1 MRKLGFYMGPV
12 YQHCF
17 SVLIIKAKPIYGRE
31 QLGQQW
37 GTRPWPWLVGGHSAG
52 VQGMAHTPFQPSQP
66 LRAIQPFHYPALP
79 WAEELWKMRAG
90 VCPKDR
96 SVPPSVQLTSH
107 FCSIKSTNCC
117 CCQGPELW
125 WSCSS
130 PLRCHSQGEGTARRW
145 RLRTNYYPKGLH
157 LKVKF

>member
-1 MRKLGFYMGPV
+1 MWALFTNI
-12 YQHCF
+12 CF
-17 SVLIIKAKPIYGRE
+17 SVKIMKTKPIYARE
-31 QLGQQW
+31 ELGQQW
-37 GTRPWPWLVGGHSAG
+37 GTRPWPWLVGGHTAG
-52 VQGMAHTPFQPSQP
+52 VQGMADPHSSPV
-66 LRAIQPFHYPALP
+66 HYPALP

-107 FCSIKSTNCC
+107 FCSVKSTNCC
-117 CCQGPELW
+117 CCQGPELCVSW

-130 PLRCHSQGEGTARRW
+130 PLRCHSQGEGTAQTW

>member
-1 MRKLGFYMGPV
+1 MAEGSSGSSEAQGHELGWWVGT
-12 YQHCF
+12 
-17 SVLIIKAKPIYGRE
+17 VLVCRAWLTPIPEPCPLASLAKS
-31 QLGQQW
+31 L
-37 GTRPWPWLVGGHSAG
+37 LH
-52 VQGMAHTPFQPSQP
+52 
-66 LRAIQPFHYPALP
+66 
-79 WAEELWKMRAG
+79 EELWKMRAG

-117 CCQGPELW
+117 CCCQGPEL
-125 WSCSS
+125 SVSLVELLS